1 MSRARHSASMA
12 AATYTE
18 ENLEL
23 AAIERWTA
31 DFEVRREAARG
42 YAQQRLSAGKDLNL
56 PISDSRHDNKGSSGP
71 HDAIKASSRDEVFLD
86 AQRIA
91 PLRPDEFGP
100 EAIDILTEMRTVMG
114 VPPTDSVPDSVATML
129 RHPNLY
135 SSYASLARQLMSGSL
150 AARDRELLILRN
162 AWICQAP
169 FEWGEHVAVGK
180 RVAGLT
186 SEEIDRVTAG
196 SVAPGWSNRERS
208 LLRAVEEL
216 HESAIIS
223 DETWRILA
231 EFFNE
236 KELIEIL
243 IVVGQYTCVAFV
255 QNSLRVTLRPEN
267 AGLSAR

>member
-1 MSRARHSASMA
+1 MDSGFRGASPGRKGGR
-12 AATYTE
+12 AATS
-18 ENLEL
+18 L
-23 AAIERWTA
+23 
-31 DFEVRREAARG
+31 RG
-42 YAQQRLSAGKDLNL
+42 KGLNL
-56 PISDSRHDNKGSSGP
+56 PINDSRHENKGTSAP
-71 HDAIKASSRDEVFLD
+71 HDAIKASSRDEATVG

-91 PLRPDEFGP
+91 PLHPDEFGP

-150 AARDRELLILRN
+150 AARDRELVILRN

-169 FEWGEHVAVGK
+169 FEWGEHVAIGK
-180 RVAGLT
+180 RAAGLT

-196 SVAPGWSNRERS
+196 SVAPGWSDHERA

-216 HESAIIS
+216 HESATIS

-231 EFFNE
+231 QSFNE

-243 IVVGQYTCVAFV
+243 IVVGQYTCIAFV
-255 QNSLRVTLRPEN
+255 QNSLRVRLRPEN
-267 AGLSAR
+267 PGLSAR